1 MLFFIFSPVVIAVN
15 SFSSYLAGRFKIIS
29 KAETKGLST
38 FVGTFALP
46 SLIFLSL
53 IELKWSA
60 VNWNF
65 LLAMFISKSLVF
77 VIVLV
82 ITLLTMKPLNYARAG
97 LYGIFC
103 TQSND
108 FAIGYPIGK
117 YLYLLFTII
126 IYLFNIII

>member
-1 MLFFIFSPVVIAVN
+1 MQLICILLC
-15 SFSSYLAGRFKIIS
+15 SYLAGRFKIIT
-29 KAETKGLST
+29 KTETKGLST

-65 LLAMFISKSLVF
+65 LLAMFISKAIVF
-77 VIVLV
+77 AIVLV
-82 ITLLTMKPLNYARAG
+82 IALLATRPINYARAG
-97 LYGIFC
+97 LFGIFC

-117 YLYLLFTII
+117 
-126 IYLFNIII
+126 